1 MDPCRGY
8 RPDHKAPASSV
19 VDRVL
24 LTANET
30 DQFLVKVM
38 VRQCRRPEVGD
49 KHDTGSCAKLE
60 TFTWYCYRLSIL
72 GLQVGMA
79 RKASAV
85 QSCHRSNMIHP
96 GWIGDVSFYEISNK
110 FTCAITLGGYAIFW
124 YGHVSWRYYEP
135 SWVPKPND
143 CWENNRTCKITL
155 YNCMLCQSDASVAA
169 TTLQIRLP
177 ASLAYV
183 LAVKHMELRL
193 VK

>member
-1 MDPCRGY
+1 MRDRRASPYPQHTKHNHARVYLAPLKYTWIFSPLCHHSY
-8 RPDHKAPASSV
+8 KSPASSV

-110 FTCAITLGGYAIFW
+110 FTCAITLGGYAIF
-124 YGHVSWRYYEP
+124 
-135 SWVPKPND
+135 
-143 CWENNRTCKITL
+143 
-155 YNCMLCQSDASVAA
+155 
-169 TTLQIRLP
+169 
-177 ASLAYV
+177 
-183 LAVKHMELRL
+183 
-193 VK
+193 